1 MRGSINI
8 DDAGTPGIQSKSQ
21 FLDESRKSW
30 AAVIIPET
38 ISDQVFYA
46 FNILQEGIKLDFG
59 ADEFHATD
67 IYGGR
72 GKWKNVSVAKRI
84 EIFELMAMI
93 FEKFSL
99 PIIYVT
105 TQKSTLKELGNP
117 KSKKGV
123 WWDLENIEH
132 VGLLRICMKVH
143 EYFLKFKKDDKDSFP
158 SAFNA
163 YVDEGLK
170 KANTKI
176 ILPMNYQDS
185 FYKNAIT
192 FDKSSSN
199 HGIQLAD
206 FAAFVIS
213 RTQWIYA
220 NQEPYESLKE
230 GDLLFLKLIGRLN
243 ILNMRFVQTKEEHIS
258 RELYDFLQKRHRK
271 EIGLQMNND
280 DI

>member
-8 DDAGTPGIQSKSQ
+8 DDAGTPGVQSKSQ

-38 ISDQVFYA
+38 ISDEVF
-46 FNILQEGIKLDFG
+46 FGINILQKGIKLDFG
-59 ADEFHATD
+59 AEEFHATD

-72 GKWKNVSVAKRI
+72 GKWKNVDVAKRI

-132 VGLLRICMKVH
+132 VGLLRVCMKVH
-143 EYFLKFKKDDKDSFP
+143 EYFLEFQKNDKDSFP
-158 SAFNA
+158 SAFDA

-170 KANTKI
+170 KAKTKI
-176 ILPMNYQDS
+176 ILPMNYHDS
-185 FYKNAIT
+185 FHNNAIT
-192 FDKSSSN
+192 FDKSSN
-199 HGIQLAD
+199 NYGIQLAD

-230 GDLLFLKLIGRLN
+230 SDLLFLKLIGRLN
-243 ILNMRFVQTKEEHIS
+243 ILNMRFIKAKEEHIS

-271 EIGLQMNND
+271 EIGLAAKTNE
-280 DI
+280 I